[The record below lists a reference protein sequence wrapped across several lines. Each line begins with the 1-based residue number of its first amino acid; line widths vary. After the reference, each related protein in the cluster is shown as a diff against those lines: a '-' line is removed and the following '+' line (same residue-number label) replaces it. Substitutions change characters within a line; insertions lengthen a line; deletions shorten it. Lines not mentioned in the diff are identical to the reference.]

1 MASAEIDTVTLNVA
15 CNGLVFRSTGETVTF
30 QGYLAQYVEST
41 DEKPGDEGTENKAK
55 LPAVTENET
64 LNLLSLLPE
73 QKFTQPPARYTE
85 ATLIKAMEEKGIGRP
100 STYAPTISTIM
111 ERNYVDKAG
120 KYLSPTELG
129 LIVTNMLSENFE
141 SIVDTAFTA
150 KMEESLDEI
159 EIGKRDWID
168 VLAQFYGP
176 FHDLVEKAINE
187 VAKIEVAT
195 QATGE
200 KCPLCQKGDLVIKEG
215 RYGKFIACSN
225 FPECK
230 YTANVETPVASLC
243 PICGS
248 GLVSRESRKFR
259 GRVFYTCDKKGSDPE
274 CPFISWD
281 LPIDGSKCEVCGQY
295 MVMKKFRGK
304 SYTKCSNRECLT
316 NRRSKSGAAP
326 KNDDINVGG
335 DAE

>member
-1 MASAEIDTVTLNVA
+1 M
-15 CNGLVFRSTGETVTF
+15 
-30 QGYLAQYVEST
+30 
-41 DEKPGDEGTENKAK
+41 
-55 LPAVTENET
+55 
-64 LNLLSLLPE
+64 
-73 QKFTQPPARYTE
+73 
-85 ATLIKAMEEKGIGRP
+85 
-100 STYAPTISTIM
+100 
-111 ERNYVDKAG
+111 
-120 KYLSPTELG
+120 
-129 LIVTNMLSENFE
+129 
-141 SIVDTAFTA
+141 
-150 KMEESLDEI
+150 
-159 EIGKRDWID
+159 
-168 VLAQFYGP
+168 
-176 FHDLVEKAINE
+176 
-187 VAKIEVAT
+187 
-195 QATGE
+195 
-200 KCPLCQKGDLVIKEG
+200 VIKEG

-316 NRRSKSGAAP
+316 NKRSKSGAAP

-335 DAE
+335 DAG